1 MLNRLRSRTRSQEGF
16 TLIELLVVVL
26 IIGIL
31 AAIAI
36 PQFIGQKDKANVAAA
51 TALVRDATVAM
62 ESSYTD
68 TQTYPATPAAAV
80 TALAAIN
87 PSIAWKATTA
97 SATPPKNE
105 VVVLTSTADDLLTV
119 GPVRLQDLHARS
131 RRQRHG
137 HPHLRHR
144 LHLVGE
150 TIERTLT
157 GADPAPVPPFRPRRS
172 GPPTEARNP

>member
-36 PQFIGQKDKANVAAA
+36 PQFIGQKDKANSAAA
-51 TALVRDATVAM
+51 TALIRDATVAM

-87 PSIAWKATTA
+87 PSIAWKAT
-97 SATPPKNE
+97 SATTPTPPKNE
-105 VVVLTSTADDLLTV
+105 VVVTASTATTYSLEATSGSKTYTLSHAADGTV
-119 GPVRLQDLHARS
+119 
-131 RRQRHG
+131 
-137 HPHLRHR
+137 
-144 LHLVGE
+144 
-150 TIERTLT
+150 TRTC
-157 GADPAPVPPFRPRRS
+157 GA
-172 GPPTEARNP
+172 GCTW

>member
-1 MLNRLRSRTRSQEGF
+1 MVNRLRSRTRSQEGF

-36 PQFIGQKDKANVAAA
+36 PQFIGQKDKANSAAA

-97 SATPPKNE
+97 TTPSPPKNE
-105 VVVLTSTADDLLTV
+105 VVVTTSTATTYSLEATSGSKTYTLSHAADGTV
-119 GPVRLQDLHARS
+119 
-131 RRQRHG
+131 
-137 HPHLRHR
+137 
-144 LHLVGE
+144 
-150 TIERTLT
+150 TRTCGT
-157 GADPAPVPPFRPRRS
+157 GC
-172 GPPTEARNP
+172 TW